1 MIKTMKHITEKKWA
15 TGNNQEIDFYELLNL
30 SKKHILK
37 GSKMFI
43 GSDSFIS
50 KQKIC
55 FASAVC
61 LHGGE
66 LGGRYF
72 FFRDFVLK
80 NQFSNLVSR
89 ITEETRRSVEL
100 ADMFMSEYGFN
111 PSDIELHLD
120 VSPFG
125 LNNGTSKYSDML
137 KGYVQGYGIDY
148 RLKPDAWASQTIAD
162 KHSK

>member
-1 MIKTMKHITEKKWA
+1 MKHIVEKSWV
-15 TGNNQEIDFYELLNL
+15 TGSDNNIDFYELLNL
-30 SKKHILK
+30 SREYILK
-37 GSKMFI
+37 GSKLFI

-55 FASAVC
+55 FATALC

-66 LGGRYF
+66 MGGRYF
-72 FFRDFVLK
+72 FFKDFVPK
-80 NQFSNLVSR
+80 NQYSNLVSR
-89 ITEETRRSVEL
+89 ITEETRRSVEIAAML
-100 ADMFMSEYGFN
+100 MDEYNFN
-111 PSDIELHLD
+111 PSNIELHLD

-125 LNNGTSKYSDML
+125 TNNGTSKYSDML
-137 KGYVQGYGIDY
+137 KGYVQGFGVDY

>member
-1 MIKTMKHITEKKWA
+1 MEHIVKQNWV
-15 TGNNQEIDFYELLNL
+15 TGSGRQIDFYDLLRL
-30 SKKHILK
+30 IREYVRK
-37 GSKMFI
+37 GAKIFI

-50 KQKIC
+50 KNKVC

-66 LGGRYF
+66 ENGRYF
-72 FFRDFVLK
+72 FYKEFLPK
-80 NQFSNLVSR
+80 QQFTQLVAR
-89 ITEETRRSVEL
+89 ITEETRRSVEIACL
-100 ADMFMSEYGFN
+100 FMDEYGVDPQN
-111 PSDIELHLD
+111 IELHLD

-125 LNNGTSKYSDML
+125 ANNGTSKYSDML
-137 KGYVQGYGIDY
+137 KGYVQGFGVDY

>member
-1 MIKTMKHITEKKWA
+1 MKHIVEQKWI
-15 TGNNQEIDFYELLNL
+15 TGSGQEIDFYDLLRL
-30 SKKHILK
+30 SREYIKK
-37 GSKMFI
+37 GSKIFI

-50 KQKIC
+50 KQKVC

-66 LGGRYF
+66 EGGRYF
-72 FFRDFVLK
+72 FYKENLAKQKFI
-80 NQFSNLVSR
+80 QLVSR
-89 ITEETRRSVEL
+89 ITEETRRSVEIACL
-100 ADMFMSEYGFN
+100 LMNEYGIN
-111 PSDIELHLD
+111 PENIELHLD

-125 LNNGTSKYSDML
+125 TNNGTSRYSDML
-137 KGYVQGYGIDY
+137 KGYVQGFGVDY